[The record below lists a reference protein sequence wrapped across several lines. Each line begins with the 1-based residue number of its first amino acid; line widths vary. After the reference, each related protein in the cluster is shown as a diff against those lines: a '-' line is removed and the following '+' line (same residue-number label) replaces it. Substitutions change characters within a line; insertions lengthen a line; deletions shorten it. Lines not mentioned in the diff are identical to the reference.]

1 MDSRWHDEVEGT
13 QTVEEAVEC
22 VRRVLG
28 TLKAE
33 DPGLP
38 RICHPA
44 RIRGDDDIDDL
55 TFRLAPLRREKAS
68 DCAVL
73 ETLFDFVLHAS
84 LHIARL
90 NRARAAGSSTAFV
103 WYRQMRQMG

>member
-1 MDSRWHDEVEGT
+1 MDSRWHDEVESS

-28 TLKAE
+28 AFQAE
-33 DPGLP
+33 APGLP
-38 RICHPA
+38 RICHPS

-55 TFRLAPLRREKAS
+55 TFKLAPLRREGGS
-68 DCAVL
+68 VVPGL
-73 ETLFDFVLHAS
+73 ESVFDFVLHAS

-90 NRARAAGSSTAFV
+90 NRARAAGRSNVFV
-103 WYRQMRQMG
+103 GYWQMRQMG